1 MYLKI
6 ASSDWYQ
13 GRNVHCWKMS
23 SNNAIIVLKGKTT
36 GPIVKGEVL
45 DYVKRPYEFDNLR
58 DGDIVVQAMYLS
70 VDPYLVKT

>member
-1 MYLKI
+1 
-6 ASSDWYQ
+6 
-13 GRNVHCWKMS
+13 MS